1 MHDTLHGE
9 PREILLNSLH
19 HLYVYSRFTEIPL
32 TVCVLSQLVPVSHS
46 KKVLSLSCVA
56 ELRLQERK
64 HSDVVFLFPGEFLTA
79 QT

>member
-1 MHDTLHGE
+1 MTPCMVNQEKSRLIHYITFMCTL
-9 PREILLNSLH
+9 S
-19 HLYVYSRFTEIPL
+19 FTEIPL
-32 TVCVLSQLVPVSHS
+32 TVCALSQLVPVSHS
-46 KKVLSLSCVA
+46 KEVLSLSCVA